1 MLNLMPRVHH
11 AMVAAPHY
19 IASAVGSAVLQSGG
33 NAFDASVAVS
43 AALSV
48 VAPHMTGIGG
58 DAFFLAYDAKTGD
71 FVGYNGS
78 GRSGLLAD
86 AGRYLDAGLP
96 SIPQRGVE
104 SAITV
109 PGMVDAWWSVWERY
123 GRLPWERLIEPA
135 VRYAEGGFP
144 VSRSLREWI
153 AKDRA
158 LLEADPG
165 LRRVFLPGGRLPR
178 EGERIANPGLA
189 ATLRA
194 VMTGGRDAFYEGG
207 IMAAVTEAIEAD
219 GGLLTADDFRFHAGE
234 WVRPLSVAYRGCEV
248 WQMPPNSQG
257 FSVLMMLNMIESLDI
272 SACGRLSAE
281 YFHLMTEV
289 VKIAFRERDACLTDP
304 DFRAIPLD
312 RLLSKAYAGELLKSV
327 NLHPPRAGSFR
338 SQPTGSDTA
347 YAAVVDEEGN
357 AVSFIQS
364 LYFDFG
370 SAYTAGNTGIILQ
383 NRGSYFSL
391 DEHSPNRLEPRKRT
405 FHTLM
410 PGMVSRGGKPYLLAG
425 SQGGEGQP
433 QTALAILT
441 GVIDFGLTIQDAIC
455 MPRWVYG
462 RTWGEDSDALR
473 LENRLDAGVAETLRR
488 WGHRIEIVG
497 RYDGVV
503 GTAQGI
509 MIDDGI
515 ISGAADPRGDGCVI
529 GW

>member
-43 AALSV
+43 AVLSV

-58 DAFFLAYDAKTGD
+58 DAFFLAFDAKTGAC
-71 FVGYNGS
+71 VGYNGS
-78 GRSGLLAD
+78 GRSGKLAD
-86 AGRYLDAGLP
+86 AGRFLGAGMTA
-96 SIPQRGVE
+96 IPHRGVN

-109 PGMVDAWWSVWERY
+109 PGMVDAWWSVWTRY

-135 VRYAEGGFP
+135 VRYAADGFP
-144 VSRSLREWI
+144 VSRNLREWI
-153 AKDRA
+153 AKDRDLIA
-158 LLEADPG
+158 ADPG
-165 LRRVFLPGGRLPR
+165 LRRVYLPGGRLPW
-178 EGERIANPGLA
+178 EGERLVHPELA

-194 VMTGGRDAFYEGG
+194 VMEGGREAFYEGG
-207 IMAAVTEAIEAD
+207 IMSAVTAAVEAD
-219 GGLLTADDFRFHAGE
+219 GGLLTEDDFRMHAGD
-234 WVRPLSVAYRGCEV
+234 WVQPLSVAYRGYDIH
-248 WQMPPNSQG
+248 QMPPNSQG
-257 FSVLMMLNMIESLDI
+257 FSVLMMLNMIESLDVT
-272 SACGRLSAE
+272 AFGRLSAE

-289 VKIAFRERDACLTDP
+289 VKKAFRERDACLTDP
-304 DFRAIPLD
+304 EFHAIPLD
-312 RLLSKAYAGELLKSV
+312 RLLSKEYAAELMRSV
-327 NLHPPRAGSFR
+327 RVRPPQAGSFR

-383 NRGSYFSL
+383 NRGAFFSL
-391 DEHSPNRLEPRKRT
+391 DERSPNRLQPRKRT

-410 PGMVSRGGKPYLLAG
+410 PGMVTRGGKPYLLSGA
-425 SQGGEGQP
+425 QGGEGQP

-441 GVIDFGLTIQDAIC
+441 GVLDFGLTIQDAIC
-455 MPRWVYG
+455 QPRWVYG
-462 RTWGEDSDALR
+462 RTWGEDSDALK
-473 LENRLDAGVAETLRR
+473 LEGRCGAGVADTLRR
-488 WGHRIEIVG
+488 WGHRVELVG

-509 MIDDGI
+509 LIDDGV
-515 ISGAADPRGDGCVI
+515 ISGAADPRGDGCVV

>member
-19 IASAVGSAVLQSGG
+19 IASAVGSSVLHSGG

-43 AALSV
+43 AVLSV

-58 DAFFLAYDAKTGD
+58 DAFFLAYDAKTGEC
-71 FVGYNGS
+71 VGYNGS
-78 GRSGLLAD
+78 GRSGRLANAD
-86 AGRYLDAGLP
+86 LYRNEGLT
-96 SIPQRGVE
+96 SIPHRGVR

-109 PGMVDAWWSVWERY
+109 PGMVDAWWRVWERY

-135 VRYAEGGFP
+135 VRYAEEGFP
-144 VSRSLREWI
+144 VTRNLREWI
-153 AKDRA
+153 AKDRQ
-158 LLEADPG
+158 LLEADAG
-165 LRRVFLPGGRLPR
+165 LRRVYLPSGRVPR
-178 EGERIANPGLA
+178 EGERIANPDLA

-194 VMTGGRDAFYEGG
+194 VMKDGRGAFYEGE
-207 IMAAVTEAIEAD
+207 IMAAVTSAVEAD
-219 GGLLTADDFRFHAGE
+219 GGLLTADDFRLHAGE
-234 WVRPLSVAYRGCEV
+234 WVRPISVAYRGYDIR
-248 WQMPPNSQG
+248 QMPPNSQG
-257 FSVLMMLNMIESLDI
+257 FSVLMMLNMIESFDV
-272 SACGRLSAE
+272 AAYGRLTAE

-289 VKIAFRERDACLTDP
+289 IKIAFRERDACLTDP
-304 DFRAIPLD
+304 DFGAIPLD
-312 RLLSKAYAGELLKSV
+312 KLLSKAYAGELLKSV
-327 NLHPPRAGSFR
+327 RIHPPLAGSFR

-370 SAYTAGNTGIILQ
+370 SAYTAGDTGIIMQ

-391 DEHSPNRLEPRKRT
+391 DERSPNLLQPRKRT

-410 PGMVSRGGKPYLLAG
+410 PGLVLRGGKPFLLAG

-433 QTALAILT
+433 QTSLAILT

-462 RTWGEDSDALR
+462 RTWGEDSDVLR
-473 LENRLDAGVAETLRR
+473 LENRLGDGVAETLRR
-488 WGHRIEIVG
+488 WGHRVEVVG

-509 MIDDGI
+509 MIDDGV
-515 ISGAADPRGDGCVI
+515 ISGAADPRGDGCVV